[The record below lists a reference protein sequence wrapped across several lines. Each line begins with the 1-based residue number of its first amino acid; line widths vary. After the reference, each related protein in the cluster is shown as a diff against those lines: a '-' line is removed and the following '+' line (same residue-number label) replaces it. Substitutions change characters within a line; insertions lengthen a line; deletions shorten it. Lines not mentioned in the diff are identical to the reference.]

1 MMNMEMM
8 AGTGTV
14 LIMGIEMRV
23 GGRWSILFS
32 TIKISMRTR
41 HEKSRIEREKKREED
56 EDVSGVSRKG
66 RGPCVV
72 GGDAYVPHIIECDQP
87 LSFDFRDWRLLCTSH
102 LGNI

>member
-14 LIMGIEMRV
+14 LIMGVEMRV
-23 GGRWSILFS
+23 RGRGSILFF
-32 TIKISMRTR
+32 KINMRTR
-41 HEKSRIEREKKREED
+41 HEKVRVEREEDIAD
-56 EDVSGVSRKG
+56 EDVSGVNRMEK
-66 RGPCVV
+66 GPCVV

>member
-1 MMNMEMM
+1 MLMIWMMMNMEMM

-41 HEKSRIEREKKREED
+41 HEKVRSREGKEKRRGSRCEWRQSNGEGS
-56 EDVSGVSRKG
+56 VRCTVSRG
-66 RGPCVV
+66 
-72 GGDAYVPHIIECDQP
+72 
-87 LSFDFRDWRLLCTSH
+87 
-102 LGNI
+102 